1 MPRLS
6 QYKYLKTNS
15 VPQFDSF
22 VVSLDLDTFTVLNE
36 EVLRSVT
43 ELEKFD
49 AKFLILALYFLSK
62 VYNSRTKKQILDYAG
77 ILCNGFFN
85 SSNSNTFTDEFLTQL
100 GLLKVNCSLKYNKYN
115 LDFSCLLKKSEEK
128 YFHAIEMNE
137 SFSQLFGE
145 ILQSNFIPYTVIE
158 KIKNYINLR

>member
-62 VYNSRTKKQILDYAG
+62 ILDYVG